1 MPVRWQ
7 SGRMLI
13 TTRHDHHDVAADAV
27 VLRRARAADA
37 RALTRLAALDD
48 AAPLAGEALVA
59 EQDGELRAAISLHSG
74 RAIADPFHPTAGPR
88 APAPRAC
95 RTAARARPPAGGASA
110 ALLRRPVR
118 AA

>member
-1 MPVRWQ
+1 
-7 SGRMLI
+7 MLI

-27 VLRRARAADA
+27 VLRRARPSDA

-59 EQDGELRAAISLHSG
+59 EQDGELRAAISLQSG
-74 RAIADPFHPTAGPR
+74 RAIADPFHHTADLVTLLRGR
-88 APAPRAC
+88 AALLSD
-95 RTAARARPPAGGASA
+95 TADRGHRVGR
-110 ALLRRPVR
+110 LLRRPAR